1 MMPKDLQYY
10 AKKFAKL
17 NVNKHRGRGAA
28 PHKPLLL
35 ISVIE
40 LIERG
45 KIRLNQVP
53 LSPELISTFLKYWRN
68 LVRTDHRSDISL
80 PFVHLTGDTFWHLTL
95 YPDSEAVTATG
106 LGRKGVTAVRRIVQY
121 ASFDPELFAILQ
133 DPEQRVILLQVLID
147 SWFSGQSSEIEK
159 LSLIDEFQSVKT
171 QLLREG
177 GATYSIDDLEDE
189 ENIVVR
195 NGAFRKIVVSL
206 YGQRCAFCR
215 LRIISAYGQDIV
227 DGAHIKPFSE
237 FRDDRFVNGLAL
249 CKNHHWAFDHG
260 WFGIDDD
267 YRILIPQER
276 FMEEPAVESR
286 EMVAFRGEKIEL
298 PREERFMPSLE
309 GLRWHREKWRTG

>member
-1 MMPKDLQYY
+1 MPKDLQYY

-17 NVNKHRGRGAA
+17 NVNKHRERGAA
-28 PHKPLLL
+28 PHKPVLL

-40 LIERG
+40 LIEQG

-53 LSPELISTFLKYWRN
+53 LSPELISTFLKYWRS

-80 PFVHLTGDTFWHLTL
+80 PFVHLTGDGFWHLAF
-95 YPDSEAVTATG
+95 YPDSETATPTG

-121 ASFDPELFAILQ
+121 AWLDPELFAILQ
-133 DPEQRVILLQVLID
+133 DPGQRVILLRVLID
-147 SWFSGQSSEIEK
+147 SWFAGRSHEIEQ
-159 LSLIDEFQSVKT
+159 LSLIDEFESVKT

-177 GATYSIDDLEDE
+177 GATYKVEDLKDE

-206 YGQRCAFCR
+206 YDQRCAFCG
-215 LRIISAYGQDIV
+215 LRIISADGQDIV
-227 DGAHIKPFSE
+227 DGAHIKPFAE

-260 WFGIDDD
+260 WFGVDDD
-267 YRILIPQER
+267 YRIVIPQER

-286 EMVAFRGEKIEL
+286 EMLAFRGEVIRL
-298 PREERFMPSLE
+298 PRQREYRPSLE
-309 GLRWHREKWRTG
+309 GLGWHRKRWKVH